1 MAQLLDKMLWVH
13 ISEFYRLKRHKSWK
27 TTHEYIC
34 TPGGYAPPDQV
45 TFYAAQVLSNGLVD
59 KSGWMS
65 KYKNVLRPAF
75 YAKLTLKIKAAIDN

>member
-1 MAQLLDKMLWVH
+1 M
-13 ISEFYRLKRHKSWK
+13 
-27 TTHEYIC
+27 
-34 TPGGYAPPDQV
+34 